1 MVKVCDPGD
10 GGHEIEPV
18 IVEESDHDAPVPT
31 SDASASTTQLEAG
44 PNEAAVSPEA
54 NFGMG
59 RYDGEHAQQYTL
71 WAHHMGRVAGVAM
84 IALGFFALVW
94 RRSGTYGCKGLV
106 EEDVQARGEAI
117 DSSLIKL
124 GHVVNGVN
132 GACTLT
138 LSEACCDPTGD
149 ASRNSNLGGSYIWG
163 AYTMVAG
170 VVVLCL
176 ESERGLGL
184 WNPSDTVWYSRRV
197 SPLGVLIG
205 ALGCPT
211 VLTLAT
217 ALCFVL
223 NTLTALVYCKA
234 AWRREAGDGGRS
246 GRGHTSAKPRKSW
259 RARAAK
265 CKAEW
270 EAFMSSAAAF
280 WVFLY
285 YAANVCIFMLSFYD
299 WADDVLEMERRLLNG
314 RVEVKGCGQM
324 NEAMIR
330 HGPLSRWAPLA
341 KASGVTLNF
350 NCALLIV
357 PVIKT
362 VLWLLNEGA
371 ASYGDAQWRAAALG
385 RLFTSLARYVPVS
398 RNVEFHKL
406 IASTMAMLV
415 LVHSAAHVFNYR
427 QSSHFT
433 VFRFANWGWTGTPFV
448 TGALLLVCM
457 FVIMT
462 GAQDNVR
469 IAKFEV
475 FWWTHHVAAAFY
487 GLLLLHGPVFYL
499 WSVIPVSLYVY
510 DKVKRR
516 NRGSTPFVV
525 VRAEWATPVLALY
538 FKPLDAGDFDFNE
551 GAFVHLNCPA
561 VSEHEWHPFT
571 ISSARGDLVAGT
583 KMISLATGAFVEPVV
598 AEPVARGGDGGDAAG
613 KSMPYTRVPYTPCR
627 SPPELRA
634 SMRTPLGGSAGSSPP
649 RGQSPQRPRHDASGQ
664 QLYRPAARAGGA
676 IATPAGGK
684 AARRA
689 LFEQHE
695 VAYHDFISCH
705 IKVVEGRG
713 APTWTSKFKA
723 YLELMAPGGAY
734 PIHFSRRDARGDV
747 HLGRHLGPDSRP
759 ILRVDGP
766 HAAPATHYKHYGTV
780 MVVGAGIG
788 VTPCAAILTAL
799 VRYRWRNNFKPEVV
813 HVYWLVQHADLAGFK
828 WFIRLLADLEA
839 ELLCARESGTV
850 VSRNHIEI
858 HAFVTRAP
866 APSAESPLLQKD
878 ASSSKSDDDDSSEG
892 AGAAHRLFTVD
903 ALFDELRAPSAGAAD
918 LVATMADKGARNRFQ
933 DIWVWRGRPCWDA
946 AFAAVRAP
954 RQHVGVVFCGPPAIG
969 NDLAAM
975 AKKHSAAG
983 DGCTFT
989 LHRERF

>member
-1 MVKVCDPGD
+1 M
-10 GGHEIEPV
+10 
-18 IVEESDHDAPVPT
+18 T
-31 SDASASTTQLEAG
+31 RLEAG
-44 PNEAAVSPEA
+44 RSAAAGGSEAAGKKRR
-54 NFGMG
+54 F
-59 RYDGEHAQQYTL
+59 DGEHAQQYTL
-71 WAHHMGRVAGVAM
+71 WAHHMGRVAGASM
-84 IALGFFALVW
+84 IALGFFALLW
-94 RRSGTYGCKGLV
+94 RRSGTYGCK
-106 EEDVQARGEAI
+106 ARGEAI

-132 GACTLT
+132 GTCTELA
-138 LSEACCDPTGD
+138 EACCDPTSARAGAPGSDATRLIWLAVEMRASPASWGALGD

-246 GRGHTSAKPRKSW
+246 AKPQPW
-259 RARAAK
+259 RARATK

-270 EAFMSSAAAF
+270 KAFVSSAAAF
-280 WVFLY
+280 WVVLY
-285 YAANVCIFMLSFYD
+285 YTANLCIFVRSLYD
-299 WADDVLEMERRLLNG
+299 WVDDVLEMERRLLNG
-314 RVEVKGCGQM
+314 RVELEGCGQCPSLDSQAYTRWRNECQL

-341 KASGVTLNF
+341 KACGVCLNF

-362 VLWLLNEGA
+362 VLRLLNEGA
-371 ASYGDAQWRAAALG
+371 ASHGDAQRRSETFA
-385 RLFTSLARYVPVS
+385 RLFTSPLARYVPVS

-406 IASTMAMLV
+406 IAWTMAGLA
-415 LVHSAAHVFNYR
+415 LVHSVAHVLNYW

-433 VFRFANWGWTGTPFV
+433 AFHFAKWGWTGTPFV
-448 TGALLLVCM
+448 TGALLLVCL
-457 FVIMT
+457 FAIMT

-469 IAKFEV
+469 RAKFEV

-499 WSVIPVSLYVY
+499 WSLIPVSLYVY
-510 DKVKRR
+510 DRLKRR

-525 VRAEWATPVLALY
+525 VRAEWAAPVLALY
-538 FKPLDAGDFDFNE
+538 FKPLDAGDFEFNE

-583 KMISLATGAFVEPVV
+583 KMISLATGALVEPVS
-598 AEPVARGGDGGDAAG
+598 ARPPQHSPSQQLLASATPSWGSAAKSSPRGD
-613 KSMPYTRVPYTPCR
+613 
-627 SPPELRA
+627 SPPPPPA
-634 SMRTPLGGSAGSSPP
+634 QAG
-649 RGQSPQRPRHDASGQ
+649 RRR
-664 QLYRPAARAGGA
+664 LYRATAVG
-676 IATPAGGK
+676 TPAG
-684 AARRA
+684 AAAPR
-689 LFEQHE
+689 LLEQHE
-695 VAYHDFISCH
+695 VAYHDFLSCH
-705 IKVVEGRG
+705 IKMVEGCG
-713 APTWTSKFKA
+713 PETWTSKFKA
-723 YLELMAPGGAY
+723 YLELLAPGGAY
-734 PIHFSRRDARGDV
+734 PIHLTRRDARGDV
-747 HLGRHLGPDSRP
+747 HLGRRLGPDSKQ

-799 VRYRWRNNFKPEVV
+799 LRYRWRKNFKPEIV
-813 HVYWLVQHADLAGFK
+813 HVYWLVQHADLAGFE

-839 ELLCARESGTV
+839 ELLCARESGAIAA
-850 VSRNHIEI
+850 RNYIEI

-866 APSAESPLLQKD
+866 ERSPERHAPSND
-878 ASSSKSDDDDSSEG
+878 ASMKRD
-892 AGAAHRLFTVD
+892 GAAADGGPGADRHRIFTPD
-903 ALFDELRAPSAGAAD
+903 ALFDELRAPSVDAAD
-918 LVATMADKGARNRFQ
+918 LVATMADRRARNRFQ
-933 DIWVWRGRPCWDA
+933 DVWVWRGRPRWDA
-946 AFAAVRAP
+946 IFAVVRAQ
-954 RQHVGVVFCGPPAIG
+954 RQHVDVGVVFCGAPAVG

-975 AKKHSAAG
+975 AKKHSNAG
-983 DGCTFT
+983 DDCVFT
-989 LHRERF
+989 IHKENF